1 MTSAQPFIHY
11 LPVATTLLSLCF
23 SAVIFRRY
31 SLKGGGNHLLWWS
44 LGVFVYGLGTAS
56 EAYFTLWGWSNVVF
70 RIWYVVGAL
79 MGGVL
84 LAQGT
89 VWLLLKRRTAVRLS
103 TVLVVVLT
111 FTTGFVLASPL
122 NLSRANPHLPN
133 GDVFVWQWVRYF
145 SPFINT
151 YALIFL
157 VGGAIY
163 SAWKF
168 YGLSVDRGSKQAYFK
183 DKYIG
188 NLFIA
193 SGALLPGLGGLSSRL
208 GYTEILYLTEIC
220 GLFLIWI
227 GYWFNIRRRKI
238 QSSINP
244 N

>member
-23 SAVIFRRY
+23 SAVIFRRFL
-31 SLKGGGNHLLWWS
+31 LKGGGNHLLWWS

-56 EAYFTLWGWSNVVF
+56 EAYFTLWGWSNAVF

-89 VWLLLKRRTAVRLS
+89 VWLLLKRKTAVRLS

-111 FTTGFVLASPL
+111 FATGFVLASPL

-168 YGLSVDRGSKQAYFK
+168 YGLSIDRGSKQAYFK

-188 NLFIA
+188 NIFIA
-193 SGALLPGLGGLSSRL
+193 AGALLPGLGGLSSRL
-208 GYTEILYLTEIC
+208 GHTEILYLTEIC
-220 GLFLIWI
+220 GLFLIWV
-227 GYWFNIRRRKI
+227 GYWFNIRRREV
-238 QSSINP
+238 QSSTKP
-244 N
+244 S